1 MTTQVSKGYKGM
13 AMEGMI
19 ATWYA
24 RITQN
29 DVADRADVIRTIRQN
44 VPDGGS
50 VLEVAPGPGYLSIE
64 LAKTGNFK
72 ITGLDISQKF
82 VEIAQEKAR
91 AAGVSVDFRQGNA
104 SAMSLESDQF
114 DFIVCRAAFKNF
126 SDPVGALNEM
136 YRVLKPGGIAL
147 IIDLRPDFSPIE
159 VDTYVKTMRLS
170 PVSAFMT
177 KLTFQT
183 TLKKTAHPRQE
194 LNAFAAQSRFGKC
207 QIQESSMS
215 YLVWLR
221 K

>member
-24 RITQN
+24 RITRN
-29 DVADRADVIRTIRQN
+29 DVADRANVIRTIRQN

-64 LAKTGNFK
+64 LAKTGSYN
-72 ITGLDISQKF
+72 ITGLDISQTF
-82 VEIAQEKAR
+82 VDIAQAKAHE
-91 AAGVSVDFRQGNA
+91 AGVQIDFRQGNA
-104 SAMSLESDQF
+104 SAMPLDSDRF

-126 SDPVGALNEM
+126 SDPVGAMNEM
-136 YRVLKPGGIAL
+136 YRVLKVSGMAL
-147 IIDLRPDFSPIE
+147 IIDLRPDFSPAD
-159 VDTYVKTMRLS
+159 VDDYVKTMKLS
-170 PVSAFMT
+170 PVNALMT
-177 KLTFQT
+177 KWTFQT
-183 TLKKTAHPRQE
+183 TLKKNAHPKQE
-194 LNAFAAQSRFGKC
+194 LNAFAAKSRFGKC
-207 QIQESSMS
+207 QIQEDGMS